1 MYAAYAMRN
10 FVAYL
15 VLVYLVLAGTPLCVA
30 AEPDHIGI
38 IKSLAGDAVIVRSV
52 TTITAVEN
60 MKLLK
65 GDHIATGNTGKVGMI
80 FEDDT
85 VMSIGPNSRI
95 VIEDF
100 AFQPSEK
107 KLSFIAKIL
116 QGTVSYVSGQ
126 IAKLAPNRVRIET
139 PHATVGTRGTH
150 VLLKVE

>member
-1 MYAAYAMRN
+1 MTKLLTSL
-10 FVAYL
+10 VLAYL
-15 VLVYLVLAGTPLCVA
+15 VLASSLPCIA

-38 IKSLAGDAVIVRSV
+38 VKSLAGDAVIVRNS
-52 TTITAVEN
+52 TTILAVEN

-65 GDHIATGNTGKVGMI
+65 GDQIKTGNTGKVGMI

-85 VMSIGPNSRI
+85 VISIGPNTRI

-107 KLSFIAKIL
+107 ELSFVAKVL

-126 IAKLAPNRVRIET
+126 IAKLAPNLVRIKT